1 MSARHLPE
9 TGTKSGGAAGDLGG
23 VMEDPMLVLT
33 THAKAIEALED
44 NEAREVIFVLSPEQA
59 REKLLFQVRASEE
72 VEDYDAMR
80 SYVVELVR
88 TGCAL
93 DKEERR
99 MLLVAFKNS
108 VAKRRAAWR
117 KLIQLENA
125 MDNTDSLL
133 PHLRIYRGV
142 VEDELEVIC
151 REIIETTDILLVGAK
166 DGELDAYE
174 GMFYFKLRGDYWRY
188 LCEVRK
194 GLALDESKDRAKDE
208 YAHAL
213 SKAKGPLGLTPSD
226 PQVLGLA
233 LNMSVFYYEILGM
246 HREGRDICIQALV
259 DAESDLS
266 GADLDLPEVK
276 DALDVMRLLNDNLN
290 LWENDAKD

>member
-1 MSARHLPE
+1 M
-9 TGTKSGGAAGDLGG
+9 
-23 VMEDPMLVLT
+23 
-33 THAKAIEALED
+33 
-44 NEAREVIFVLSPEQA
+44 
-59 REKLLFQVRASEE
+59 
-72 VEDYDAMR
+72 
-80 SYVVELVR
+80 
-88 TGCAL
+88 
-93 DKEERR
+93 
-99 MLLVAFKNS
+99 
-108 VAKRRAAWR
+108 
-117 KLIQLENA
+117 
-125 MDNTDSLL
+125 
-133 PHLRIYRGV
+133 
-142 VEDELEVIC
+142 
-151 REIIETTDILLVGAK
+151 
-166 DGELDAYE
+166 
-174 GMFYFKLRGDYWRY
+174 
-188 LCEVRK
+188 
-194 GLALDESKDRAKDE
+194 KDRAKDE